1 MKRLKKNVKRGLLGV
16 ISVFSVIAL
25 GVTFANRS
33 DAPSQTAGMESEKYH
48 VPKSNNMVLSVV
60 PDQDQELKQK
70 LESAQIPY
78 TQISEGNYLVE
89 AENLDVFQN
98 DFMNDSDSNY
108 SISDDT
114 PFVICSDE
122 ETEPEEIDEQISLK
136 EDLPEGYTWKM
147 LAQERGQKLIAV
159 IDTGVNNYAVGSV
172 DFTGEGIE
180 DESGHGTFIA
190 KTILDHADGKAV
202 ILSVKAMQKDGV
214 GYMSSIMQAVQYAK
228 DQGADIINMS
238 FITDA
243 GEGKEAFVQL
253 IKDVMADGITV
264 VAAAGNLQSDVRYY
278 LPAGIEGVISVGAVD
293 EEGKKAVSS
302 NYGDVTYYEQ
312 AVSTSQASAIVSGKL
327 AAETDLSENIT
338 KDTVVIEEGTTVDE
352 PVRVVEEDEEDG
364 FEIVKIQGGTNKIIF
379 AFNQGCGTRES
390 LGYYASF
397 SVGNKV
403 SFNNGSYTGKPANSW
418 GVWDTITLPN
428 PTGYTNSKWKI
439 GGVSGYSGSL
449 DPAGKTFTY
458 SSTPGGIVWEGTVVY
473 IECTWESGTPIAK
486 KYTLTIDP
494 NGGKLSGT
502 NFGSSNGTTN
512 TASVTVTEKKDDY
525 SVLGTAT
532 RTNYTFLG
540 FYTAK
545 TGGTQVFGANGKA
558 VPGTSYW
565 NSSSQWIYG
574 GNLTVYAQ
582 WQAITKTVTVKPS
595 PGSWNGTTSNS
606 TVTQAIGS
614 TLNVTPSSPKYT
626 VSFDSAGGTSC
637 SNMTSYPTFAGWTV
651 TGGGSVDSSNVYKF
665 GDTDGTLTAKW
676 TNNSITLPTPTRT
689 GYSFQGW
696 TSNGTNTLKGSYTV
710 SGSVKLTAKWK
721 INSYTVTFV
730 NGLGTTLSTQ
740 SIVHGKNATPPS
752 DPTRTGYRFN
762 GWNGTYTNVTSTRT
776 ITAKWVANTY
786 TVVFNSNGTRH
797 VSNGVSAVI
806 SSETTQRVSG
816 SMGNQSFTYDEK
828 KSLSGVGYS
837 WAGHTFLG
845 WSTDANAKTATYGN
859 GASVSNLTSTH
870 QGAVTLY
877 AIWKADSFALTV
889 NPDNPNGSWKG
900 STSIRDAVN
909 ETGQATVWG
918 DKVILGKAD
927 PADRSVTV
935 TYNVNAPDATV
946 EKADDVSKWVFDQ
959 WVVNNGAKGRIFN
972 NSAGGNDNC
981 YYILQNSNDTVT
993 ARYYYQMLTLP
1004 NATRA
1009 DHVFLGWYYDA
1020 ECTRKAVGR
1029 DGSTGN
1035 AGASFRPVENVTL
1048 YARWQK
1054 TSYTYSETMSAIMQD
1069 QTTGDTGVY
1078 IRKVDKRTLKPIVQ
1092 VNNTGAN
1099 IGIYKNG
1106 SVTDA
1111 NLVLRL
1117 DTKNGVYDRG
1127 NNLVIPRSSANADG
1141 YYNITSYLS
1150 VGTTYVM
1157 HEIEAP
1163 EQYMLAEDVSF
1174 TYTGAGRVQVTMKD
1188 EKIFEPDTPGSYQL
1202 TVKKVNPDGDA
1213 VANAKFTLTDET
1225 AGTVR
1230 ATFVSDENGMICKDL
1245 SQYLKA
1251 GHVYVLTET
1260 EAPEGYQLA
1269 SPLRFTAPRNESEVA
1284 SLPDFTIVDQ
1294 FKRCDIVIRK
1304 ENSSGTPLKGA
1315 VFQLFMKDEDGSLVP
1330 VYMDSTTNTYVSD
1343 RKQPNAVKAVVC
1355 TDGSGKAEFK
1365 GLPLRASYNGKEED
1379 YTKSFYLKEIE
1390 APDGYNPL
1398 PDIVEIRLPDDGKTA
1413 FTYTATDESII
1424 LTLETGGDGI
1434 GFAVL
1439 GGVLLI
1445 LSGLLLVCFERIQN
1459 NQ

>member
-48 VPKSNNMVLSVV
+48 VPKSNNMVLSAV

-228 DQGADIINMS
+228 EQGADIINMS

-243 GEGKEAFVQL
+243 GEGKEPFVHL

-264 VAAAGNLQSDVRYY
+264 VAAAGNLQSDVRNY

-293 EEGKKAVSS
+293 EYGVKTVSS
-302 NYGDVTYYEQ
+302 NYGDVIYYEN
-312 AVSTSQASAIVSGKL
+312 AVNTSEAAAIVTGKL
-327 AAETDLSENIT
+327 ASGKDLSNNLT
-338 KDTVVIEEGTTVDE
+338 KDNVVIEENTTSKEPHRVFETEGDE
-352 PVRVVEEDEEDG
+352 
-364 FEIVKIQGGTNKIIF
+364 
-379 AFNQGCGTRES
+379 
-390 LGYYASF
+390 
-397 SVGNKV
+397 
-403 SFNNGSYTGKPANSW
+403 
-418 GVWDTITLPN
+418 
-428 PTGYTNSKWKI
+428 
-439 GGVSGYSGSL
+439 
-449 DPAGKTFTY
+449 
-458 SSTPGGIVWEGTVVY
+458 
-473 IECTWESGTPIAK
+473 
-486 KYTLTIDP
+486 
-494 NGGKLSGT
+494 
-502 NFGSSNGTTN
+502 
-512 TASVTVTEKKDDY
+512 
-525 SVLGTAT
+525 
-532 RTNYTFLG
+532 FLVQAA
-540 FYTAK
+540 YQNLRLK
-545 TGGTQVFGANGKA
+545 TGGKAGVWLTGAAPECTGAGKGYVLYTSDKDFDMSFVSTDNEGRTGNFNYA
-558 VPGTSYW
+558 VMAEGIYGLPGYVATSYTIS
-565 NSSSQWIYG
+565 NSGTYGSITAKNGTFGLDTLPVTFFPPNNGTWCNFTINTREAKITINLNGGTGVSSGTYNSG
-574 GNLTVYAQ
+574 GLNKTRDLGTPSKSGYRFTGWSLSGGGSLSGNTYIFGNSDATVTAN
-582 WQAITKTVTVKPS
+582 WVIAERTVTVKPS

-606 TVTQAIGS
+606 TVTQVIGS
-614 TLNVTPSSPKYT
+614 TLNVTPSAPKYT
-626 VSFDSAGGTSC
+626 VLFDSAGGTSC
-637 SNMTSYPTFAGWTV
+637 SDMTSYPTFAGWTV
-651 TGGGSVDSSNVYKF
+651 TGGGSVDSSNIYKF

-740 SIVHGKNATPPS
+740 SIEHGKNATPPS

-786 TVVFNSNGTRH
+786 TVVFNSNGGRH
-797 VSNGVSAVI
+797 VSNGVSAAI
-806 SSETTQRVSG
+806 SGETTQRVSG

-845 WSTDANAKTATYGN
+845 WSTDAKAKTAAYGN
-859 GASVSNLTSTH
+859 GASVSNLTATH
-870 QGAVTLY
+870 QGTVTLY

-900 STSIRDAVN
+900 GTSIRDAVN

-946 EKADDVSKWVFDQ
+946 ERTDDVSRWVFDQ
-959 WVVNNGAKGRIFN
+959 WVVNSGAKGRIFN

-1020 ECTRKAVGR
+1020 ECTRKAFGR

-1106 SVTDA
+1106 TVADA

-1117 DTKNGVYDRG
+1117 DTKNGICDRG

-1174 TYTGAGRVQVTMKD
+1174 TYTGTDRVQVTMKD
-1188 EKIFEPDTPGSYQL
+1188 EKIFEPDTPGGYQL

-1251 GHVYVLTET
+1251 GHVYVLAET

-1269 SPLRFTAPRNESEVA
+1269 APLRFTAPKNESEVA

-1315 VFQLFMKDEDGSLVP
+1315 VFQLFMKDEDGALVP

-1343 RKQPNAVKAVVC
+1343 RKQPNAIKAIVC
-1355 TDGSGKAEFK
+1355 TDGNGKAEFK

-1439 GGVLLI
+1439 GGALLI